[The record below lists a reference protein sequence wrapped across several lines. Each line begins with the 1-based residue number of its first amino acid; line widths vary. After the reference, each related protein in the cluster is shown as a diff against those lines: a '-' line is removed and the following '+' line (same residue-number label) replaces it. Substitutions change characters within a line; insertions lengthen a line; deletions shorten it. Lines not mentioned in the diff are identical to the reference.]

1 MIVRDDHD
9 GFNDFQ
15 KLIGQCTTTR
25 RDRAI
30 AKIVIRGEDN
40 DMNDVFDILVTR
52 ECSVY

>member
-1 MIVRDDHD
+1 MIVQDDHD
-9 GFNDFQ
+9 GFDDFQ
-15 KLIGQCTTTR
+15 KLIGQCTIR